1 MTSVILVA
9 VLSAGCGGGGGGAAS
24 LTTIEVT
31 PATVEIVCGQT
42 RQFTARC
49 LDQEGDVMSG
59 ISVTWSAN
67 PEQVGSVSASGLFTA
82 SACDEFDVLPANGA
96 IRVQA
101 QGVVGSAN
109 VTIVAEGGGGD
120 SDQRVFQNVSER
132 VSWGSNNRVAF
143 ASFGGNGL
151 LYTYTIND
159 TGGDLVLLTLSDEG
173 GCQPSFSP
181 DATRIAISSR
191 RGETPAI
198 YLIDSTRGDRYAITR
213 VTPDGD
219 SGADTQPSFHPNGNQ
234 IVFTT
239 SRTAGNDD
247 IHIIGTDGAGNTPV
261 IATAATEQWGVVSP
275 DGTMLAYQSG
285 EVGQTNIWVKDI
297 SGLGGAGYDPTDPGT
312 NLTAGSPFRNGA
324 PAWSPDGTKIAFHS
338 NRNGDFDIFMMNVDG
353 TGQVAITGD
362 PRSDGYPVFSPG
374 GDRLAITRDREI
386 WTVPAEPWVD
396 WRADAEDRSEQLTRR
411 F

>member
-1 MTSVILVA
+1 MRNASHIYALTTLLLLAAFVF
-9 VLSAGCGGGGGGAAS
+9 AGC
-24 LTTIEVT
+24 
-31 PATVEIVCGQT
+31 
-42 RQFTARC
+42 
-49 LDQEGDVMSG
+49 
-59 ISVTWSAN
+59 
-67 PEQVGSVSASGLFTA
+67 
-82 SACDEFDVLPANGA
+82 
-96 IRVQA
+96 
-101 QGVVGSAN
+101 
-109 VTIVAEGGGGD
+109 GGD

-159 TGGDLVLLTLSDEG
+159 TGGNLVLLTLSDDDADLVDEG
-173 GCQPSFSP
+173 GRQPSFSP

-191 RGETPAI
+191 RGQTPAI
-198 YLIDSTRGDRYAITR
+198 YLIDSTRGDRDAITR

-219 SGADTQPSFHPNGNQ
+219 TGADTQPSFHPNGDQ

-239 SRTAGNDD
+239 TRTAGNAD

-261 IATAATEQWGVVSP
+261 IATAAEEQWGVVSP
-275 DGTMLAYQSG
+275 DGNMLAYQSDAA
-285 EVGQTNIWVKDI
+285 GQTDIWVKDI

-312 NLTAGSPFRNGA
+312 NLTAGTPFRNEA
-324 PAWSPDGTKIAFHS
+324 PAWAPDGTKIAFHS
-338 NRNGDFDIFMMNVDG
+338 NRNGDFDIFMMNADG
-353 TGQVAITGD
+353 TGQVAVTGD

-374 GDRLAITRDREI
+374 GDRMAITRDREI

-396 WRADAEDRSEQLTRR
+396 WQGDAEDRSEQLTRR